1 MSDHMNHISRYRRL
15 LLPGLMAAAMAA
27 CGVPDVEYSE
37 YHNIPPQGWVYG
49 DSIFFTPEHYN
60 SLCNG
65 RFVVA
70 VRHDTSYPF
79 TDLWLELTT
88 MDVDRHQHRDTLH
101 FPLTDRHGNWVGHG
115 IAASFQLTDTSRVV
129 EHATGLPV
137 SVRHIM
143 RTDTLRGVN
152 QVGLFFVP
160 K

>member
-1 MSDHMNHISRYRRL
+1 
-15 LLPGLMAAAMAA
+15 MAAAMAA